1 MDKDDS
7 GALDA
12 AEIHKCLGE
21 LDVKCSIRDTK
32 KMIAAADIDGNG
44 DIDLDEAHTAHS
56 FEVEFAVT
64 RHVRRCSLAASP
76 LRERN
81 QPRRGPATSSSR

>member
-44 DIDLDEAHTAHS
+44 DIDLDEAHYSH
-56 FEVEFAVT
+56 F
-64 RHVRRCSLAASP
+64 RIRIRRDVA
-76 LRERN
+76 RK
-81 QPRRGPATSSSR
+81 TMKSRLFTTKRT